1 MQPDLEIC
9 DMRLLNLAQQYE
21 TSDLDYLCC
30 IQQRIRGMRGM
41 CNATSFHSFSIEEQ
55 DRNGLELYR
64 ESLNVFLY
72 EFQGSTIL
80 EWIKTECKMSC

>member
-55 DRNGLELYR
+55 DLSGLELYR
-64 ESLNVFLY
+64 ESLNVFY
-72 EFQGSTIL
+72 MNFKVQQF
-80 EWIKTECKMSC
+80 

>member
-55 DRNGLELYR
+55 DRSGLELYW
-64 ESLNVFLY
+64 ESLNVFY
-72 EFQGSTIL
+72 MNFKVQQF
-80 EWIKTECKMSC
+80 

>member
-55 DRNGLELYR
+55 DRSGLELYR
-64 ESLNVFLY
+64 ESLNVFY
-72 EFQGSTIL
+72 MNFKVQQF
-80 EWIKTECKMSC
+80 